1 METLH
6 LIKTFPLGLPSSIL
20 SSTSV
25 ALEVQSWDLQHQ
37 HHLRSC
43 HTCRSQVPSQTHW
56 IRTPGGE
63 SHHLCF
69 NQPCRWF
76 RCPSSVRTMEPS
88 SCQGDLSIIQI
99 CIVSLLKFCVWLSI
113 TDGKIMNSLSASSSF
128 SDTEPSLYPTC
139 NYWTTIKV

>member
-6 LIKTFPLGLPSSIL
+6 LIKTPPLGLPDSIL

-25 ALEVQSWDLQHQ
+25 VLEVQSWDLQHQ

-43 HTCRSQVPSQTHW
+43 YTCRSQVPSQTHW

-63 SHHLCF
+63 PSHLCF

-76 RCPSSVRTMEPS
+76 RCPSSMRTMEALN
-88 SCQGDLSIIQI
+88 CQSDLSIIQI
-99 CIVSLLKFCVWLSI
+99 CSVSLFKFCVWLSI
-113 TDGKIMNSLSASSSF
+113 TDRKIMNSLSAISSF
-128 SDTEPSLYPTC
+128 LDTKPSLYPTC
-139 NYWTTIKV
+139 NYWTTMKV